1 MALASS
7 LDQVATRRQCAR
19 IASSPRPSIGSA
31 APVVIELSSARVLES
46 EELAGP
52 SPSVSSSSS
61 QAQAIDMVRL
71 TRLIDDPTTQFKE
84 SHPSRRTGKR
94 LICGSGRALQ
104 PQEIPESR
112 YWLLMPKAGKRR

>member
-19 IASSPRPSIGSA
+19 IASSPRPSIGSG
-31 APVVIELSSARVLES
+31 APGFIELSSTRLFET

-61 QAQAIDMVRL
+61 QAQAIDTVRL
-71 TRLIDDPTTQFKE
+71 TRLIDDPETQFKE

-94 LICGSGRALQ
+94 LIRGSGRTFQL
-104 PQEIPESR
+104 
-112 YWLLMPKAGKRR
+112 